1 MKLKDAIENR
11 ADVKRFDL
19 KKPDWRKVIRA
30 IDFARFGTSAGNNF
44 SVRFIL
50 VTDESVISKLAKS
63 SQQSFVGKAK
73 SVVVITSDPASLV
86 RSYEERGV
94 KYCRLQAGVA
104 IQNFLLGLEEEKLC
118 TSWVWYFEDE
128 QVKRALSIPESVNV
142 EGIFPIGVKTK
153 ISGVAKRNVK
163 LENVLFFGK
172 YGEKKMVPMTKKSR
186 DAI

>member
-11 ADVKRFDL
+11 VDVKRFDL
-19 KKPDWRKVIRA
+19 KKPDWRKIIRA
-30 IDFARFGTSAGNNF
+30 IDFARFGSSAGNNF

-50 VTDESVISKLAKS
+50 VTDEDVISKLADA
-63 SQQSFVGKAK
+63 SQQSFIGKAK
-73 SVVVITSDPASLV
+73 SVVVVASDPASLV

-104 IQNFLLGLEEEKLC
+104 IQNFLLGLEEEKLV

-128 QVKRALSIPESVNV
+128 QVKRVLGIPESVNV
-142 EGIFPIGVKTK
+142 EGIFPVGAQTK
-153 ISGVAKRNVK
+153 VSGKAKRNVK

-172 YGEKKMVPMTKKSR
+172 YGEKKMVPMTKKTR